1 MTTAS
6 SLATRMKALEAVHR
20 TVLPARTYTVLRVD
34 GRAFHTYLR
43 HAQKPFDAEFAA
55 AMDQVA
61 EALCAE
67 IMGAAF
73 AYSQS
78 DEVSVLF
85 TDFARASTQP
95 WFGGV
100 TAKQVSV
107 AASLAA
113 AVLAE
118 QRPGHDRAVFDARV
132 LTLPTAADVTDYFR
146 WRQMDAVRN
155 SVSMTARAH
164 FSHRRLNGVPVPAM
178 RELLAAEAGV
188 DWFDLPAGFR
198 QGRVTTRHTGPL
210 PVEYVDGRTQQTV
223 RTTALRSWWQTSP
236 APEFTREPAGW
247 LAAHIP
253 YRPSDSGPSLDTS
266 RSVGVPENAGT
277 PHRPLDTP

>member
-1 MTTAS
+1 MTQ
-6 SLATRMKALEAVHR
+6 LADRMKALESVHR
-20 TVLPARTYTVLRVD
+20 NVLPRRTYAILRVD

-43 HAQKPFDAEFAA
+43 GAQKPFDPDFAA

-73 AYSQS
+73 AYTQS

-85 TDFARASTQP
+85 TDFARAHTQP

-100 TAKQVSV
+100 VAKQVSV
-107 AASLAA
+107 AASLAT

-118 QRPGHDRAVFDARV
+118 QRPGRDRATFDARV
-132 LTLPTAADVTDYFR
+132 LTLDRTADVADYFL

-155 SVSMTARAH
+155 SVSMAARAH
-164 FSHRRLNGVPVPAM
+164 FSHRRLKGVPVPAM
-178 RELLAAEAGV
+178 QDLLRTEADT
-188 DWFDLPAGFR
+188 DWFELPAGFR
-198 QGRVTTRHTGPL
+198 RGRVTVRQTGPR

-223 RTTALRSWWQTSP
+223 RTTAVRSWWQTEP
-236 APEFTREPAGW
+236 APQFTREPSAW
-247 LAAHIP
+247 LAEHIP
-253 YRPSDSGPSLDTS
+253 YRPSTS
-266 RSVGVPENAGT
+266 SQGDPVR
-277 PHRPLDTP
+277 